1 MATDPSSIIQG
12 MLQSAGLGRTVS
24 DFQQQDAQTQ
34 GMNLRNQAAQMQMSQ
49 EQAQAQR
56 MQAFQTALTGFG
68 TDPSDGNLARIA
80 LQFPEQVDTLKKQ
93 KQILDAPVLNSH
105 KTYFSGL
112 ERVAGAG
119 NKKLATQQLQ
129 SMITA
134 EKAQGH
140 DTSEAE
146 DMLSAIGAGEPDAL
160 KRVQAFAKG
169 QLYVIDPE
177 YAAAIDKAQGEG
189 AKHFASTGDSTIYD
203 ERTGEVVRQAASK
216 VEYKTIK
223 NADGS
228 ESIVQVGGGD
238 PTSIASGTAAP
249 SNGSGSAAAPS
260 GRTTGGW
267 TPRTRNGGDNPDA
280 AVDNKISGAAKFLG
294 VSPTDDI
301 SKLSPRKIAEAMTLS
316 EGGAGSLADRNNNP
330 GNIRNSDKSYKRFE
344 TKEAGLNAAAALVAR
359 KLRNGQTTVQTLI
372 EGIPVKGGAPATPQA
387 KFNGDG
393 TKVLYTSKGNPNGA
407 QGNAPS
413 GYRFK
418 SDGTLEAIPGGPA
431 DTQKL
436 GQDAIDTMAEQYLSG
451 DKSVM
456 QGLGRGAQGSQ
467 TIAQVRAAIARKAK
481 AAGMS
486 GRDIAAQMADFSGVM
501 ASERSTGTRIAA
513 IEIAATEAQKLAPLA
528 VQASDAL
535 PRAGWV
541 PFAKAEQAVR
551 NGTNDVRLRRFVTAN
566 NGLVN
571 TYARAVS
578 PSGAPTVSDKEH
590 ARELLNTAMDQ
601 NSYRAVVQQMMKEI
615 EQAKAAPRQVRNELR
630 QNVGGN
636 YRGGGAAMP
645 RTATNPK
652 TGQKM
657 MLQGNRWVPMQ

>member
-93 KQILDAPVLNSH
+93 KQLLDAPVLNSH

-177 YAAAIDKAQGEG
+177 YAAAIDKAQDEN
-189 AKHFASTGDSTIYD
+189 AKHFASTSDGAIYD
-203 ERTGEVVRQAASK
+203 DRTGQVAREAVQKYVSVKDGEKLVPVGRDGSISEGGGQASGGGGAAS
-216 VEYKTIK
+216 
-223 NADGS
+223 
-228 ESIVQVGGGD
+228 
-238 PTSIASGTAAP
+238 SGAP
-249 SNGSGSAAAPS
+249 A

-280 AVDNKISGAAKFLG
+280 AVDNKISGAAQFLG

-316 EGGAGSLADRNNNP
+316 EGGKGSLADRNNNP
-330 GNIRNSDKSYKRFE
+330 GNIRNGDGSYKKYL

-359 KLRNGQTTVQTLI
+359 KLRNGQTNVKTLI
-372 EGIPVKGGAPATPQA
+372 EGLPARGGGTAAPAGGDPAGTIYGAP
-387 KFNGDG
+387 K
-393 TKVLYTSKGNPNGA
+393 TKEQFRILDASEVPAGLDPNIRYQVSPNGQITPLGGQK
-407 QGNAPS
+407 QGNLKPWPAAALAARVQNDSSLKNITSTLSLLDPRNNSVEAQRARKATGPGTGLLSNYVTDNITDPNGVDFRARIGQIGGIIIKDTS
-413 GYRFK
+413 GAAVSISEDSRLAK
-418 SDGTLEAIPGGPA
+418 WVPKVT
-431 DTQKL
+431 DT
-436 GQDAIDTMAEQYLSG
+436 TS
-451 DKSVM
+451 
-456 QGLGRGAQGSQ
+456 
-467 TIAQVRAAIARKAK
+467 QVRA
-481 AAGMS
+481 
-486 GRDIAAQMADFSGVM
+486 
-501 ASERSTGTRIAA
+501 
-513 IEIAATEAQKLAPLA
+513 KLANLKREIQQRNQAMEETYTEDQGFRPL
-528 VQASDAL
+528 
-535 PRAGWV
+535 
-541 PFAKAEQAVR
+541 
-551 NGTNDVRLRRFVTAN
+551 
-566 NGLVN
+566 
-571 TYARAVS
+571 
-578 PSGAPTVSDKEH
+578 H
-590 ARELLNTAMDQ
+590 A
-601 NSYRAVVQQMMKEI
+601 
-615 EQAKAAPRQVRNELR
+615 
-630 QNVGGN
+630 QNVPAGPPPGAIQMLMN
-636 YRGGGAAMP
+636 NPKLRSAFDAKYGKGAAA
-645 RTATNPK
+645 RVLK
-652 TGQKM
+652 
-657 MLQGNRWVPMQ
+657 